1 MYHIPSIIQVD
12 GVGLT
17 SAGDT
22 FFSSPLVSAALIVF
36 IGTHMHLPVPMAVG
50 PVDILQ
56 VYTCALSYQDY
67 LAEEVSVCLQ
77 NHMLSFH
84 SVLLCA
90 GC

>member
-1 MYHIPSIIQVD
+1 MD

-17 SAGDT
+17 SVGDT
-22 FFSSPLVSAALIVF
+22 FFSSPLVSAALFVF
-36 IGTHMHLPVPMAVG
+36 IGTHLHLPVPMTVG

-56 VYTCALSYQDY
+56 VYTCALSNQDH

-77 NHMLSFH
+77 NHMVAFH

-90 GC
+90 DC